1 MVTTCIQCGE
11 QPKALPLHRCRE
23 CLLSREPMDRQ
34 IAAAFLRR
42 KLSIEVN
49 GGEIPI
55 VKRELWP
62 EGRRWCS
69 GCQSYRRYDQPR
81 RGIKLDVKPG
91 HTKCRPCEVSSRRKQ
106 TYGLTPKQDAQLG
119 TECSICGRSQ
129 RFQSLAVDHD
139 HATGKVR
146 GKLCYRCNHLV
157 IGPAE
162 FGWTPLDYF
171 RKVVQY
177 LEEPPAQRLTD

>member
-1 MVTTCIQCGE
+1 MAAPCIHCGE
-11 QPKALPLHRCRE
+11 QPKALPAHRCRE
-23 CLLSREPMDRQ
+23 CLLSREPVDVQ
-34 IAAAFLRR
+34 IAAARERR
-42 KLSIEVN
+42 SLSIEVN
-49 GGEIPI
+49 GSEIPA

-69 GCQSYRRYDQPR
+69 GCQSYRRYDRP
-81 RGIKLDVKPG
+81 GTPLDVRPG
-91 HTKCRPCEVSSRRKQ
+91 ASKCRVCEVSSRREQ

-119 TECSICGRSQ
+119 TTCNVCERSQ

-177 LEEPPAQRLTD
+177 LEDPPAQRLTN